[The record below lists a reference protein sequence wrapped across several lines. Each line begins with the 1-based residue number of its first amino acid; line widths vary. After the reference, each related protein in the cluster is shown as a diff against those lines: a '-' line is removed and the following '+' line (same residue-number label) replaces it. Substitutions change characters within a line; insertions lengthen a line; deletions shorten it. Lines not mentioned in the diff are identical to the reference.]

1 MKMNWLTYALM
12 TVAAW
17 GVYGVFLKFG
27 NENMHDK
34 QNGGLKA
41 FLLVGVAYFL
51 IAVLAP
57 LAILV
62 ARGASWN
69 MPVAGMSW
77 SLVAGIVGAIGAF
90 CVILAYREGGLPPV
104 VMSIVFAGAP
114 IVNAIVATAAQPPQ
128 GGLATVKPQFI
139 MGLLCA
145 ALGGFLVTKYRP
157 ADPPKKGAPAQH
169 APATAPATK

>member
-114 IVNAIVATAAQPPQ
+114 IVNAIVATAVQPPQ